1 MSKINPLLSIII
13 PVYNE
18 IKFIEQVFNSILKSE
33 FIDKEVFFVDG
44 MSNDGTYEWLKLSIK
59 ELPNYFL
66 FKNEKRFVS
75 YGFNMVYKKTKGKYI
90 CRLEGH
96 SLYPPKNFTKA
107 VKLLENNDADV
118 VGGPALHVGKT
129 RKGRIIAKCMSSPF
143 GVGMSYFRISSRKK
157 IVDTVPFPIYKRLVL
172 DDVGTYDEQL
182 IRNQDDEL
190 NYRCTSMGYK
200 ILMHPDLKTEYFVR
214 EKLTDLWIQYFQ
226 YGLFK
231 PLVLKKVPKSGR
243 FYQFLPFL
251 FVLSN
256 LIFFSLTFLNWIFI
270 TPVFLY
276 LTMAI
281 IFSLRI
287 QRSLFDSIFSVAVF
301 PCLHISYGLGFI
313 FGIKKLKNNDDSKKK

>member
-1 MSKINPLLSIII
+1 
-13 PVYNE
+13 
-18 IKFIEQVFNSILKSE
+18 
-33 FIDKEVFFVDG
+33 
-44 MSNDGTYEWLKLSIK
+44 
-59 ELPNYFL
+59 
-66 FKNEKRFVS
+66 
-75 YGFNMVYKKTKGKYI
+75 
-90 CRLEGH
+90 
-96 SLYPPKNFTKA
+96 
-107 VKLLENNDADV
+107 
-118 VGGPALHVGKT
+118 
-129 RKGRIIAKCMSSPF
+129 
-143 GVGMSYFRISSRKK
+143 MSYFRISSRKK